1 MVIHER
7 STPVKGALR
16 AALIASA
23 ALMAGGVFLW
33 AVWPRNIHATSVDI
47 TVSEAHGYQAVVE
60 VNGSD
65 RDMLILMRYELD
77 ASTWQ
82 AHSPAL
88 LDDTTCDDVTDLAQ
102 AFPGATIVMDHVGG
116 PLGIGPYQGRR
127 DAVFA
132 DWKTAIDRLAACP
145 NVVVKLGG
153 LAMKI
158 NGFDWH
164 KRARPPGSE
173 ELAAAVAP
181 YLLHCIERFG
191 AARAMFESNFPV
203 DKASCSYVVL
213 WNAFKRVTES
223 FSATDRAALFHD
235 TAARVYRL

>member
-1 MVIHER
+1 MHALILVDVQNDCL
-7 STPVKGALR
+7 PGGALAVPDGDAVIPVVNR
-16 AALIASA
+16 VQRGFALIVVTQDWHPADHGSFA
-23 ALMAGGVFLW
+23 A
-33 AVWPRNIHATSVDI
+33 NH
-47 TVSEAHGYQAVVE
+47 
-60 VNGSD
+60 
-65 RDMLILMRYELD
+65 
-77 ASTWQ
+77 
-82 AHSPAL
+82 
-88 LDDTTCDDVTDLAQ
+88 
-102 AFPGATIVMDHVGG
+102 PGREPGE
-116 PLGIGPYQGRR
+116 
-127 DAVFA
+127 
-132 DWKTAIDRLAACP
+132 
-145 NVVVKLGG
+145 VVKLGG